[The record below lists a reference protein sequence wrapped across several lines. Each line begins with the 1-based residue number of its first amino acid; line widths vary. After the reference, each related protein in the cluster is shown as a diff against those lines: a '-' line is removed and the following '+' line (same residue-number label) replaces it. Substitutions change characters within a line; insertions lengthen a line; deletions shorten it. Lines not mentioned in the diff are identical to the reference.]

1 MALTCTNVTL
11 RQRVISNGRISL
23 YLDYYPAIRN
33 PYTMKM
39 SRREYLGIY
48 IYARPKNEIERD
60 FNNEM
65 LSKAEAI
72 RCIRVQAIVNEEF
85 GFLDKH
91 KMKADFLAYFREKAK
106 LKYHK
111 WDCVYQHFEK
121 FVNGYCTFGDVTVEL
136 CQKFRQY
143 LTLAEVKKLAATPC
157 KIPILKQASLF
168 SCMTGLRISDILQ
181 LTWDNIEVGP
191 DNGYYIRICTE
202 KTETE
207 ATLPISN
214 EALELCGIPG
224 SGRVFKG
231 LTRAMTNQP
240 LKQWISEAGI
250 KKHITF
256 HCFRHS
262 YAVIQISLGTDIY
275 TVSKMLTHKNVS
287 TTQIY
292 ADLVNSKK
300 RETANK
306 ISLK

>member
-1 MALTCTNVTL
+1 
-11 RQRVISNGRISL
+11 
-23 YLDYYPAIRN
+23 
-33 PYTMKM
+33 
-39 SRREYLGIY
+39 
-48 IYARPKNEIERD
+48 
-60 FNNEM
+60 M

-143 LTLAEVKKLAATPC
+143 LLNCKQIRHPNISVSRNSAAGYFSTFRALLKIAYQEKMLRENLNDFIDKIEWKEVKKQYLTLAEVKKLAATPC
-157 KIPILKQASLF
+157 KIPVLKQASLF

-224 SGRVFKG
+224 SGCVFKG